1 MLSYLVVGG
10 LTTAKRDREKIV
22 ASCRYACD
30 ILIYRR
36 TSTFSCRW
44 RNQDHLSMDA
54 QKRGYPM
61 TTDDNKALVQRFYDE
76 VINQKNLAA
85 LDQFVSPN
93 AVNHTVPAGL
103 PQGPSQFLGLHL
115 NAFPDVKVTV
125 EDLLADGDIVI
136 ARVSIRGTQQGAF
149 GSIHPRGKPITV
161 MTINIFRIANGKMVE
176 HWGLADRL
184 SALQQL
190 GVVLPPGQ
198 LS

>member
-1 MLSYLVVGG
+1 
-10 LTTAKRDREKIV
+10 
-22 ASCRYACD
+22 
-30 ILIYRR
+30 
-36 TSTFSCRW
+36 
-44 RNQDHLSMDA
+44 
-54 QKRGYPM
+54 M

-125 EDLLADGDIVI
+125 EDLLAEGDKVI
-136 ARVSIRGTQQGAF
+136 ARVSFRGTQQGAF
-149 GSIHPRGKPITV
+149 ASIHPRGKPITV
-161 MTINIFRIANGKMVE
+161 MAINIFRIANGKMVE

-190 GVVLPPGQ
+190 GVVPPPGQ